1 MSIAVLINAH
11 SRRGS
16 DALGDRIRS
25 LLPTATVRVTRSAAE
40 AGAWIGDELSRTPPR
55 IFLAGGG
62 DGTAVSVMN
71 FLREHALAVEAVG
84 LLPFGTG
91 NAWARSTSE
100 LGLNAVLG
108 GIAELGRTAS
118 PPIRKCALVEVEGRL
133 TPFAGVGWDAEVL
146 ADHAA
151 WRSSNPFL
159 ANLGGPAFGYARSLL
174 GRTLPRG
181 VRQEPARVRVINLG
195 EPALTVDREGVVHRV
210 ADGGVGAVLYEG
222 PFGVGGA
229 STTEELG
236 LGFRA
241 FKFAREAENRIAV
254 RIYAA
259 TPMQAMLGL
268 PKLWRGGYPAKDDY
282 RFLLTHCRF
291 EFDRPVPYETGGD
304 LAGERTHLEFEACPD
319 AVRLIDFRALAPGHG
334 K

>member
-11 SRRGS
+11 ARRGS
-16 DALGDRIRS
+16 EALGERIRA
-25 LLPTATVRVTRSAAE
+25 LLPAAAVRVTRSAAE
-40 AGAWIGDELSRTPPR
+40 ASAWIEGELSRTPPR

-71 FLREHALAVEAVG
+71 LLRDHALAVEAVG

-100 LGLNAVLG
+100 VGLNAVLE
-108 GIAELGRTAS
+108 GIAELGRTPS
-118 PPIRKCALVEVEGRL
+118 PPIKKCALVEVEGRL
-133 TPFAGVGWDAEVL
+133 TPFAGAGWDAELL

-151 WRSSNPFL
+151 WRQSNPFL
-159 ANLGGPAFGYARSLL
+159 ADFGGPALGYARSVI
-174 GRTLPRG
+174 GRTIPRG
-181 VRQEPARVRVINLG
+181 VRQNPARVRVVNLG
-195 EPALTVDREGVVHRV
+195 EPALMVDRNEVVQRV
-210 ADGGVGAVLYEG
+210 PDGGAGAVLYEG
-222 PFGVGGA
+222 PMRVAGA

-254 RIYAA
+254 RIFAA
-259 TPMQAMLGL
+259 TPMQAVLGL
-268 PKLWRGGYPAKDDY
+268 PKLWRGEYAAENDH

-291 EFDRPVPYETGGD
+291 EFDRPMPYETGGD
-304 LAGERTHLEFEACPD
+304 LAGVRTELEFKACPD
-319 AVRLIDFRALAPGHG
+319 AVRLVDFRALSRL
-334 K
+334 